1 MASIATAGV
10 PRAGLFQYAA
20 GLPYASATYFRNI
33 SRVARYL
40 NVDYAESCRIEA
52 DKSKEEEVKG
62 LLLRMAG
69 SLASGEDEK
78 EFLEREAQLRGENY
92 GNEYEREVEA
102 LKRWTDAYVALVVAA
117 GLIVIVAVISMMIYQ
132 VGIFMVVGL
141 AMGMVAVSCL
151 GAWIIYV
158 SAPREIKTRSKG
170 PSSKLQKRVARF
182 STVTIASAAVV
193 GALMFMLRMDVGW
206 VLLAIAAIIFPIGF
220 LMRKDDSNISKKDE
234 DMATVVRVLGN
245 VTTATG
251 TTVADALNKIDRR
264 SMGHMEPEVT
274 LLRLRIKAGIHPDMC
289 WNALV
294 EETGSELV
302 ERTVQMFWDSISVG
316 GEAAAVGR
324 SSSFFASRIAFMR
337 AARQMT
343 ANTFTW
349 LTVPLHLAM
358 VGLLEFIVEIMT
370 LFSTGIA
377 SNANALVSATQAD
390 LGTQGPQ
397 INDLFTF
404 GQVNLTFVNVLV
416 TSVVLVLTGAN
427 AFAPK
432 AAEGGHGL
440 KLLFNLAITMT
451 ISGTLMIVVPIVARS
466 IFNSILN
473 GTPS

>member
-1 MASIATAGV
+1 MTAIATAGV

-20 GLPYASATYFRNI
+20 NLPYASATYFRNI

-52 DKSKEEEVKG
+52 DSTKEEDVKG
-62 LLLRMAG
+62 FLLRLGG
-69 SLASGEDEK
+69 SLSSGEDEK
-78 EFLEREAQLRGENY
+78 EFLARESQVQGENFA
-92 GNEYEREVEA
+92 NEYEREVEA
-102 LKRWTDAYVALVVAA
+102 LKRWTDAYVALIVAA

-132 VGIFMVVGL
+132 VGILFVVGL
-141 AMGMVAVSCL
+141 ALAMVAVSCL

-158 SAPREIKTRSKG
+158 AAPKEIKTRSKS
-170 PSSKLQKRVARF
+170 PSSKLQKRVARI
-182 STVTIASAAVV
+182 STVTMASAAVV
-193 GALMFMLRMDVGW
+193 GALMLLLRLDIGW
-206 VLLAIAAIIFPIGF
+206 ILMAISAIVFPIGL
-220 LMRKDDSNISKKDE
+220 LMRKDDSNITKKDE

-245 VTTATG
+245 VTAATG

-264 SMGHMEPEVT
+264 SMGHMEPEIT
-274 LLRLRIKAGIHPDMC
+274 RLRLRIKAGIHPDMC

-316 GEAAAVGR
+316 GEAGAVGK

-337 AARQMT
+337 SSRQMT

-349 LTVPLHLAM
+349 LTIPLHLAM

-370 LFSTGIA
+370 LFSTGVA
-377 SNANALVSATQAD
+377 NNANALVSATQAD

-416 TSVVLVLTGAN
+416 TSVVLVLTASN

-440 KLLFNLAITMT
+440 KLLFNLSITMT
-451 ISGTLMIVVPIVARS
+451 ISGALMIIVPLAAES

-473 GTPS
+473 GTP